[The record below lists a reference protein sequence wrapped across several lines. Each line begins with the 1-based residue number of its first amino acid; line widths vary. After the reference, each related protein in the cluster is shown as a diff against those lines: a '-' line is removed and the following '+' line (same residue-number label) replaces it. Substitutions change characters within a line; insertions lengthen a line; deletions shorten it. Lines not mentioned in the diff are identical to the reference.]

1 MEWKKND
8 KARYELGLEV
18 GSSNTNAMGSRGGGR
33 GEKAWSRQKGRAN
46 EREDERGYKK
56 YHRERERICMCA
68 RREENVTEA

>member
-33 GEKAWSRQKGRAN
+33 GEKAWSRQGGGRMK
-46 EREDERGYKK
+46 EKMKEDTKSIRERG
-56 YHRERERICMCA
+56 RESVCV
-68 RREENVTEA
+68 REERKM